1 MWFCTGFA
9 EFSAPNLHLGNN
21 GARIYGRHDQKECE
35 EDVHSRS
42 VPFRF
47 VSYNI
52 KIQWC
57 RAAFRAEQFSRT
69 TCGPFLPL
77 SCSPHPH
84 LRIISCSRRGRT
96 MRVRPPFL
104 FQFTFH
110 RRALWTRTAARSPRR
125 AAEAEARPLTA
136 SCAHHRAL
144 ASTTSQAT
152 WVPGA
157 TGLPPTSPLRIGGV
171 VMGEVFLKA
180 AWWAPSF
187 LPAPPLAPW

>member
-1 MWFCTGFA
+1 LHWFRGVFCAKLTPRKQRGENIRPARPEGVRRGRAFA
-9 EFSAPNLHLGNN
+9 ERALS
-21 GARIYGRHDQKECE
+21 
-35 EDVHSRS
+35 
-42 VPFRF
+42 
-47 VSYNI
+47 SYNI

-57 RAAFRAEQFSRT
+57 RAAFRAEQLSRT

-157 TGLPPTSPLRIGGV
+157 TGLPPASPLRIGGV